1 MADGAIRG
9 ESARRWR
16 GWLRRRRRL
25 VVVVVL
31 VVVLVLAA
39 AGAGWWWAARGPSE
53 PLCLGLYR
61 SDVAPV
67 LEAPTGIVTV
77 DDSPQDADGY
87 WICGINGSN
96 GQILNV
102 HITSHV
108 DGLGGWDGMSFQDSR
123 ASIPGAVTTRPPGT
137 DATVI
142 AWTAGGDAAAAW
154 FEADSA
160 VIISTQT
167 MDDDRLAQQAV
178 VPIMGTLISRAPTL
192 LDRAGYR
199 TEPRPTPKS
208 TSTPTPTP
216 SPEPEPESAPEMT
229 P

>member
-1 MADGAIRG
+1 MPADT
-9 ESARRWR
+9 ESVDHRRHQ
-16 GWLRRRRRL
+16 RRRRML
-25 VVVVVL
+25 VVVL

-39 AGAGWWWAARGPSE
+39 AGAGWWWWAARGPSE

-67 LEAPTGIVTV
+67 LEAPTGIVTLE
-77 DDSPQDADGY
+77 DRPNADGY

-108 DGLGGWDGMSFQDSR
+108 DGLGGWDGMSAQDSR

-216 SPEPEPESAPEMT
+216 SPEPEPEPAPETT

>member
-1 MADGAIRG
+1 M
-9 ESARRWR
+9 
-16 GWLRRRRRL
+16 L
-25 VVVVVL
+25 VVVL

-39 AGAGWWWAARGPSE
+39 AGAGWWWWAARGPSE

-67 LEAPTGIVTV
+67 LEAPTGIVTLE
-77 DDSPQDADGY
+77 DRPNADGY

-108 DGLGGWDGMSFQDSR
+108 DGLGGWDGMSAQDSR

-160 VIISTQT
+160 VIISTQG
-167 MDDDRLAQQAV
+167 MGDDRLAQQAV

-216 SPEPEPESAPEMT
+216 SPEPEPKTT

>member
-1 MADGAIRG
+1 MTDDSLD
-9 ESARRWR
+9 ESAWRWW

-39 AGAGWWWAARGPSE
+39 AGAGWWWWAARGPGE

-87 WICGINGSN
+87 WICNIRGSN
-96 GQILNV
+96 GQTLKIE
-102 HITSHV
+102 ITSMV
-108 DGLGGWDGMSFQDSR
+108 NGLVGWDGMSFQDSR
-123 ASIPGAVTTRPPGT
+123 ASIPGAVSTRPPGT

-160 VIISTQT
+160 VIISTQD

-216 SPEPEPESAPEMT
+216 SPEPEPETT

>member
-1 MADGAIRG
+1 MTDDSLD
-9 ESARRWR
+9 ESAWRWW

-39 AGAGWWWAARGPSE
+39 AGAGWWWWAARGPSE

-102 HITSHV
+102 HITGVRGVSRT
-108 DGLGGWDGMSFQDSR
+108 GGVFLSVSR
-123 ASIPGAVTTRPPGT
+123 
-137 DATVI
+137 
-142 AWTAGGDAAAAW
+142 
-154 FEADSA
+154 
-160 VIISTQT
+160 
-167 MDDDRLAQQAV
+167 
-178 VPIMGTLISRAPTL
+178 
-192 LDRAGYR
+192 
-199 TEPRPTPKS
+199 
-208 TSTPTPTP
+208 
-216 SPEPEPESAPEMT
+216 
-229 P
+229 

>member
-1 MADGAIRG
+1 MTDDSLD
-9 ESARRWR
+9 ESAWQWWGGLRRW
-16 GWLRRRRRL
+16 RRL

-39 AGAGWWWAARGPSE
+39 AGAGWWWWAARGPAE

-67 LEAPTGIVTV
+67 LEAPTEIVTLE
-77 DDSPQDADGY
+77 DRPNADGY

-102 HITSHV
+102 RITSKV
-108 DGLGGWDGMSFQDSR
+108 NGLVGWDGMSAQDSR
-123 ASIPGAVTTRPPGT
+123 ASIPGAVSTRPPGT

-160 VIISTQT
+160 VIISTQD

-208 TSTPTPTP
+208 TSTP
-216 SPEPEPESAPEMT
+216 SPEPEPEPAPETT

>member
-1 MADGAIRG
+1 MTDDSLD
-9 ESARRWR
+9 ESARRWW

-39 AGAGWWWAARGPSE
+39 AGAGWWWWAARGPSE

-67 LEAPTGIVTV
+67 LEVPTEIVTV

-87 WICGINGSN
+87 WICNIRGSN
-96 GQILNV
+96 GQTLKIE
-102 HITSHV
+102 ITSMV
-108 DGLGGWDGMSFQDSR
+108 NGLVGWDGMSFQDSR
-123 ASIPGAVTTRPPGT
+123 ASIPGAVSTRPPGT

-208 TSTPTPTP
+208 TSMPTPTP

>member
-67 LEAPTGIVTV
+67 LEAPTEIVTV

-102 HITSHV
+102 HITSHASALV
-108 DGLGGWDGMSFQDSR
+108 IGMVCRLRTVGPPF
-123 ASIPGAVTTRPPGT
+123 PGRSPP
-137 DATVI
+137 V
-142 AWTAGGDAAAAW
+142 
-154 FEADSA
+154 
-160 VIISTQT
+160 
-167 MDDDRLAQQAV
+167 L
-178 VPIMGTLISRAPTL
+178 RAPM
-192 LDRAGYR
+192 
-199 TEPRPTPKS
+199 PR
-208 TSTPTPTP
+208 
-216 SPEPEPESAPEMT
+216 
-229 P
+229 

>member
-1 MADGAIRG
+1 MTDDSLD
-9 ESARRWR
+9 ESAWRWW

-39 AGAGWWWAARGPSE
+39 AGAGWWWWAARGPAE

-67 LEAPTGIVTV
+67 LEAPTEIVTLE
-77 DDSPQDADGY
+77 DRPNADGY

-108 DGLGGWDGMSFQDSR
+108 DGLGGWDGMSAQDSR

-216 SPEPEPESAPEMT
+216 SPEPEPEPAPETT

>member
-1 MADGAIRG
+1 MTDDSLD
-9 ESARRWR
+9 ESAWQWWGGLRRW
-16 GWLRRRRRL
+16 RRL

-39 AGAGWWWAARGPSE
+39 AGAGWWWWAARGPAE

-67 LEAPTGIVTV
+67 LEAPTEIVTLE
-77 DDSPQDADGY
+77 DRPNADGY

-102 HITSHV
+102 RITSKV
-108 DGLGGWDGMSFQDSR
+108 NGLVGWDGMSAQDSR
-123 ASIPGAVTTRPPGT
+123 ASIPGAVSTRPPGT

-160 VIISTQT
+160 VIISTQD
-167 MDDDRLAQQAV
+167 MGDDRLAQQAV

-208 TSTPTPTP
+208 TSTP
-216 SPEPEPESAPEMT
+216 SPEPEPEPAPETT